1 MKTGTDLNH
10 VYEIYIRTTPDK
22 LWQALT
28 DGKTSKEYFYGG
40 TMKSDWK
47 VGSSMSLVNDADG
60 SAMLSNK
67 ILEIDPP
74 RKLVHTFSAQLE
86 DEQKK
91 DRPSR
96 VTWLIEPM
104 GDIVKLTV
112 THDDFDGETA
122 TFKSVKSG
130 WGPVLSGL
138 KTILETGRPLNIPMP
153 N

>member
-1 MKTGTDLNH
+1 MKTATDLNH
-10 VYEIYIRTTPDK
+10 VYEVYIRTTPDK

-28 DGKTSKEYFYGG
+28 DGKTSKQYFYGG
-40 TMKSDWK
+40 TLKSDWK
-47 VGSSMSLVNDADG
+47 VGSSMDLVDAETG
-60 SAMLSNK
+60 SVMLANK

-74 RKLVHTFSAQLE
+74 RKLVHTFSSQVE
-86 DEQKK
+86 DDQKQ

-104 GDIVKLTV
+104 GDVVKLTV
-112 THDDFDGETA
+112 THDDFDAETS

-138 KTILETGRPLNIPMP
+138 KTLLETGRPLNIPMP

>member
-1 MKTGTDLNH
+1 MKTGTELNH
-10 VYEIYIRTTPDK
+10 VYEVYIRTTPDK

-28 DGKTSKEYFYGG
+28 DGKTSKQYFYGG
-40 TMKSDWK
+40 TLKSDWK
-47 VGSSMSLVNDADG
+47 AGSSMDLVDDEAG
-60 SAMLSNK
+60 RTMLANK

-74 RKLVHTFSAQLE
+74 RKLVHTFSSQVE
-86 DEQKK
+86 DDQKK

-104 GDIVKLTV
+104 GDVVKLTV

-138 KTILETGRPLNIPMP
+138 KTLLETGRPLNIPMP